1 MSFRIAILFLGLPG
15 LITCVTGSPVPSPL
29 EATEVRASA
38 EQESPVTLEA
48 LASFAAIGDILMHG
62 DVKRSAAG
70 ANLLDAEG
78 KSTNHEGFPVLFEAI
93 APILS
98 SADYTFA
105 NLETP
110 VAPDAN
116 LGSRSM
122 VFNVSAA
129 LLPALEESGID
140 LVSFGNN
147 HVYDQGVKGLVET
160 VERLG
165 DSSLDY
171 VGAGTN
177 CAEARKPLIKDL
189 KGIKVGF
196 IASTMHFNASLNRGE
211 DKPCAFHFEMEAAKA
226 SVAAARAAGAE
237 IVVFSIHWG
246 AEYRSEPSAGQQ
258 KIAHELLEAGVDLI
272 LGHHAHVLLPIEI
285 RETKDGRMGVIAY
298 GLGNNISNQSRKY
311 VFGVHSHEHGN
322 TRDGIILLVDFAR
335 KNYGKDPSGNVILRT
350 ELANVRA
357 VPTWT
362 TNNYRQRKWGETP
375 HIRISPTHALLNA
388 ARDALASET
397 GAKRSL
403 ALKKEIELYET
414 RLSQVESIL
423 GEGILTRAL
432 PQPPP
437 DPEPAPR

>member
-1 MSFRIAILFLGLPG
+1 MSIRSVLLSFSLCSLLG
-15 LITCVTGSPVPSPL
+15 CVTGPPVPSPL
-29 EATEVRASA
+29 EATEVQASA
-38 EQESPVTLEA
+38 EQQSSVTLEA
-48 LASFAAIGDILMHG
+48 LATFAATGDILMHG

-78 KSTNHEGFPVLFEAI
+78 KSSNHEGLPALFEAI
-93 APILS
+93 APVLS

-110 VAPDAN
+110 VAPDADR
-116 LGSRSM
+116 GSRSF

-140 LVSFGNN
+140 VVSFANN

-165 DSSLDY
+165 DSNLDFA
-171 VGAGTN
+171 GAGTN
-177 CAEARKPLIKDL
+177 CDEARKPLLKDL
-189 KGIKVGF
+189 NGIQVGF
-196 IASTMHFNASLNRGE
+196 IASTMLFNGNLNKGE
-211 DKPCAFHFEMEAAKA
+211 DKPCAFDFEMGTAKSSIA
-226 SVAAARAAGAE
+226 EARAAGAE
-237 IVVFSIHWG
+237 VVVFSIHWG
-246 AEYRSEPSAGQQ
+246 AEYKSEPSKGQQ
-258 KIAHELLEAGVDLI
+258 KIAHELLDAGADLI

-298 GLGNNISNQSRKY
+298 GLGIHISNQSRKY

-322 TRDGIILLVDFAR
+322 TRDGVNLLMDFAR

-362 TNNYRQRKWGETP
+362 VNNYLQRKTRDTP
-375 HIRISPTHALLNA
+375 HIRIHPTYALLNS
-388 ARDALASET
+388 ARAALATET
-397 GAKRSL
+397 DPKRSL
-403 ALKKEIELYET
+403 KLKKEIELYET
-414 RLSQVESIL
+414 RLAQVEDIL
-423 GEGILTRAL
+423 GEGFITSDL

-437 DPEPAPR
+437 PAQ